1 MLTTVKPSAIFTPVI
16 MAENKKKK
24 VLEGI
29 VCPECSAPLLDEQLQ
44 ESLICPSC
52 KTDLK
57 QPKFLDFIEY
67 LIANGLVSNID
78 FFDTA
83 LYSDEIERL
92 DPADQEEVDP
102 QDYEKKKES
111 FSLFEDE
118 IEKIVAQQNKG
129 EIKEMDEWEGLEE
142 DWEEF
147 NKEDENEKK
156 KKKK

>member
-1 MLTTVKPSAIFTPVI
+1 MLTTVKQSTIFTPAI
-16 MAENKKKK
+16 MAKNIKKKE
-24 VLEGI
+24 LEGI
-29 VCPECSAPLLDEQLQ
+29 VCPECSAPLMDEQLQ
-44 ESLICPSC
+44 ESLDCPYC

-67 LIANGLVSNID
+67 LIANGIVSNID

-83 LYSDEIERL
+83 IYSDEIERL

-118 IEKIVAQQNKG
+118 IEKIVAQQEKD

-147 NKEDENEKK
+147 NKEDEDEKK
-156 KKKK
+156 KK

>member
-1 MLTTVKPSAIFTPVI
+1 MT
-16 MAENKKKK
+16 ENKKKK

-102 QDYEKKKES
+102 QDD
-111 FSLFEDE
+111 F
-118 IEKIVAQQNKG
+118 
-129 EIKEMDEWEGLEE
+129 
-142 DWEEF
+142 
-147 NKEDENEKK
+147 
-156 KKKK
+156 

>member
-1 MLTTVKPSAIFTPVI
+1 MTTVKPSTIFTPVI
-16 MAENKKKK
+16 MAKDTKKTI
-24 VLEGI
+24 LEGI
-29 VCPECSAPLLDEQLQ
+29 VCPECSVPLHDEQLQ
-44 ESLICPSC
+44 ESLVCPSC

-67 LIANGLVSNID
+67 LIANGIVSNID

-92 DPADQEEVDP
+92 DPSDQEEVDP

-118 IEKIVAQQNKG
+118 IEKIVQQESD
-129 EIKEMDEWEGLEE
+129 EIEEMDEWEGLEE

-147 NKEDENEKK
+147 NRRDEESE
-156 KKKK
+156 